1 VAERSSA
8 SGLSGRFTP
17 LMAVFA
23 GELANADVYQ
33 SF

>member
-8 SGLSGRFTP
+8 SGLSSGFTP

-23 GELANADVYQ
+23 SELANADIYQ

>member
-1 VAERSSA
+1 VERSSA
-8 SGLSGRFTP
+8 SGISVGFML

-23 GELANADVYQ
+23 GELVNADIYQ

>member
-8 SGLSGRFTP
+8 SGLSGGFTLP
-17 LMAVFA
+17 MAVFA
-23 GELANADVYQ
+23 GELANADMYQ